1 MDKCKVHIAV
11 IEPSD
16 IIYEG
21 LANLLLKSEK
31 HYYLYRLNELE
42 DFNKN
47 YGEVNFNIGIINPSV
62 LQNKTNEFQKLK
74 KTNVTISFIGLVYT
88 FFDTQFLNIF
98 DDTISVT
105 DPIDSIA
112 HKLNTLFNK
121 CSCSGNHQE
130 NLSERE
136 SEILV
141 QLVKGLSHK
150 EIADLLNIS
159 IHTVTSHRK
168 NIIEKTG
175 IKSLSGLTIYAI
187 SKKIIPL
194 ESISPSAIF

>member
-21 LANLLLKSEK
+21 LANLLLKTKK

-42 DFNKN
+42 DFKTFR
-47 YGEVNFNIGIINPSV
+47 EVNFNIAVINPSV

-74 KTNVTISFIGLVYT
+74 KNNINISFIGLVYS
-88 FFDTQFLNIF
+88 FFDPQFLNIF
-98 DDTISVT
+98 DDTFSIN
-105 DPIDSIA
+105 DPIDIIDL
-112 HKLNTLFNK
+112 KFNTLFNK
-121 CSCSGNHQE
+121 CSCSDNHQE
-130 NLSERE
+130 QLSERE
-136 SEILV
+136 IEILI
-141 QLVKGLSHK
+141 QLVKGFSHK
-150 EIADLLNIS
+150 EIADILNIS

-194 ESISPSAIF
+194 DSITPSAHF